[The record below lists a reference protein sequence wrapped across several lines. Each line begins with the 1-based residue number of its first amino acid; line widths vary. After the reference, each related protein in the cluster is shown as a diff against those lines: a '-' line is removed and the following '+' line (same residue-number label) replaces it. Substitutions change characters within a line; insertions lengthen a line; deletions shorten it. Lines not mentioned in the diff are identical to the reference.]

1 VSKRPARRPEDL
13 GAMGESYLRLA
24 AKDAGLVVNGSTD
37 DKAGWDFEV
46 EESSPHDVDFG
57 AHSKPVFRIQV
68 KATSGPS
75 NGVAMTFSS
84 LLSLIRYGGPAFVLL
99 YRFGDAATP
108 TEASLLHID
117 RATGTELLKA
127 LRRKQVTKP
136 ALKAHKASTTISF
149 SEGHRLA
156 SVGGADLKSAL
167 ASALGDS
174 YLSYIETKS
183 KWLKEL
189 EADRWRRH
197 FKVVFEDESSLRAMA
212 ASLLGLESEFR
223 VKSSSYFA
231 PMGIPDK
238 EAEFTSEFHPTTAKP
253 HADSVKRVMVRL
265 RTSEYGRTYEF
276 AGKLFVTPEHF
287 PEQFA
292 AMRIQCALFDI
303 VMRIM
308 SKQIEFTP
316 ADLRDGALR
325 TPIGEF
331 RGFAAY
337 VREALTNPVTLL
349 ELVSEDGTP
358 PLKLQ
363 LHHNIEALPSNFD
376 AVHAI
381 LEVLHAKLAAI
392 GLTQEVFCPDDLI
405 GSLGQYAFFLHIDRT
420 FDEAFEFEFEI
431 KDPFTEDADT
441 VIFNMTVPLGSRSVV
456 FFAAFYGQVERA
468 SESRVRGIFT
478 RSEYLGEIV
487 LAEGQD
493 REAASATHGKRFED
507 ALRAKGLTV
516 L

>member
-1 VSKRPARRPEDL
+1 
-13 GAMGESYLRLA
+13 
-24 AKDAGLVVNGSTD
+24 
-37 DKAGWDFEV
+37 
-46 EESSPHDVDFG
+46 
-57 AHSKPVFRIQV
+57 
-68 KATSGPS
+68 
-75 NGVAMTFSS
+75 
-84 LLSLIRYGGPAFVLL
+84 
-99 YRFGDAATP
+99 
-108 TEASLLHID
+108 
-117 RATGTELLKA
+117 
-127 LRRKQVTKP
+127 
-136 ALKAHKASTTISF
+136 
-149 SEGHRLA
+149 
-156 SVGGADLKSAL
+156 
-167 ASALGDS
+167 
-174 YLSYIETKS
+174 
-183 KWLKEL
+183 
-189 EADRWRRH
+189 
-197 FKVVFEDESSLRAMA
+197 
-212 ASLLGLESEFR
+212 
-223 VKSSSYFA
+223 
-231 PMGIPDK
+231 
-238 EAEFTSEFHPTTAKP
+238 
-253 HADSVKRVMVRL
+253 
-265 RTSEYGRTYEF
+265 
-276 AGKLFVTPEHF
+276 
-287 PEQFA
+287 
-292 AMRIQCALFDI
+292 
-303 VMRIM
+303 M

-316 ADLRDGALR
+316 ADLRDSALR

-337 VREALTNPVTLL
+337 VREALMNPVTLL

-493 REAASATHGKRFED
+493 REAASTTHGKRFED
-507 ALRAKGLTV
+507 ALRAKGFSV